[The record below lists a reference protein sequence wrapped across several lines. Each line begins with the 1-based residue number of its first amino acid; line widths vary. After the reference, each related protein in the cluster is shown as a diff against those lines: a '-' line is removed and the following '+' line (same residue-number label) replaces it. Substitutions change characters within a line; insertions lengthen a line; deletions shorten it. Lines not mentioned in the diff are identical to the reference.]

1 MEKSERDRFVEIGKM
16 VEELS
21 EYAKKSQKSAKS
33 SWKEDG
39 SIVTNVDLEISE
51 TIRREIAKLFPDD
64 NVVTEEELTEWKPD
78 AKWNFI
84 LDPIDGT
91 EVFYSGLPSFC
102 TALGIL
108 DGKLNP
114 VGAFIAAPRFGI
126 GEEKLILSY
135 IPGEDIYLNG
145 ERIDDFSKD
154 DGLEEIMISSRLS
167 GFDYSSFHG
176 KVRSIGSSVLQIITP
191 ALVRR
196 IKGSV
201 TLPCYAWDLAAA
213 IAVANHASLVSK
225 YPDGSTFRFT
235 FDMVRE
241 RKKAQDVIYT
251 AKENE
256 VDNLMKACRKIQ

>member
-126 GEEKLILSY
+126 GEEKLIGMHLNDSKVPLSSHKDRHESL
-135 IPGEDIYLNG
+135 GEGLIGIEPFLHLMHD
-145 ERIDDFSKD
+145 ERLEGKPLVLETPNEEKWAEEIRIL
-154 DGLEEIMISSRLS
+154 LEE
-167 GFDYSSFHG
+167 G
-176 KVRSIGSSVLQIITP
+176 K
-191 ALVRR
+191 
-196 IKGSV
+196 K
-201 TLPCYAWDLAAA
+201 
-213 IAVANHASLVSK
+213 
-225 YPDGSTFRFT
+225 
-235 FDMVRE
+235 
-241 RKKAQDVIYT
+241 
-251 AKENE
+251 
-256 VDNLMKACRKIQ
+256 